1 LFLLYQDKLWHWIMF
16 LDEYLY
22 IIIQMIFWP
31 PDKSNLKQSGHC
43 LIKLPHYYRK
53 KPCIIRKNLP
63 LKVVYGNKCRTVSTE
78 IVQDIVDSYKETIIS
93 KTPTNLQHTT
103 LKTPT
108 IPSTYWSTRY
118 WCLSLIASWT
128 ALIASA
134 IDSDCLEERPTVVG
148 LSMSCPLTKTLK

>member
-1 LFLLYQDKLWHWIMF
+1 MARNSVPWWIFLYHTDIL
-16 LDEYLY
+16 
-22 IIIQMIFWP
+22 IFWP
-31 PDKSNLKQSGHC
+31 PDKSNLIQSGHC
-43 LIKLPHYYRK
+43 VIKLPHYYRK
-53 KPCIIRKNLP
+53 KPCIIHRNLH
-63 LKVVYGNKCRTVSTE
+63 LKVVYGNKCRTVKTE

-93 KTPTNLQHTT
+93 KTPTNLQQ
-103 LKTPT
+103 TPT

-134 IDSDCLEERPTVVG
+134 IESDCLEERPTVVG